1 VAKEGCVALIE
12 RVHAREILD
21 SRGFPTIEVEVDL
34 DSGVSGRAAVPSGAS
49 TGQHEAL
56 ELRDGDAKRYGG
68 KGVLAAVYQ
77 ANAVLG
83 PAVVGMDA
91 SDQSGLDRRLC
102 AIDGTPNKAK
112 CGANATLGVS
122 LAVARAAA
130 ADSGLPLYRYL
141 GGAMA
146 RLLPAPHLNVIN
158 GGRHA
163 DNRLDV
169 QEFMLVP
176 HGAKSFGE
184 ALRMGAEVFHALKK
198 LLVKRGLSTGV
209 GDEGGFAPDLASSED
224 ALALLVSAIESA
236 GYQPGDEVALALDVA
251 ASEFYDAQKKTY
263 EMRGAGKSFSA
274 DALCDHY
281 AALCERFPILS
292 IEDGMAE
299 DDWDGWARLTEALG
313 ARVQLVGDDLF
324 VTNVRR
330 LEQGIARG
338 IANAVLIKVNQ
349 IGSLT
354 ETLDAIDRARRAGY
368 SSVISHRSGETDD
381 AFIADLAVATHAGQ
395 IKAGSLARGE
405 RLAKYNQLLRIEE
418 HLGSGAEY
426 AGART
431 IARRNA

>member
-1 VAKEGCVALIE
+1 
-12 RVHAREILD
+12 
-21 SRGFPTIEVEVDL
+21 
-34 DSGVSGRAAVPSGAS
+34 
-49 TGQHEAL
+49 
-56 ELRDGDAKRYGG
+56 
-68 KGVLAAVYQ
+68 
-77 ANAVLG
+77 
-83 PAVVGMDA
+83 
-91 SDQSGLDRRLC
+91 
-102 AIDGTPNKAK
+102 
-112 CGANATLGVS
+112 
-122 LAVARAAA
+122 
-130 ADSGLPLYRYL
+130 
-141 GGAMA
+141 
-146 RLLPAPHLNVIN
+146 
-158 GGRHA
+158 
-163 DNRLDV
+163 
-169 QEFMLVP
+169 
-176 HGAKSFGE
+176 
-184 ALRMGAEVFHALKK
+184 
-198 LLVKRGLSTGV
+198 
-209 GDEGGFAPDLASSED
+209 
-224 ALALLVSAIESA
+224 
-236 GYQPGDEVALALDVA
+236 
-251 ASEFYDAQKKTY
+251 
-263 EMRGAGKSFSA
+263 MRGAGKSFSA